1 MSPAKGLSFMPA
13 SAVSMNHI
21 KRLAE
26 WHEAPGGAIAG
37 RLSEVASLFERQ
49 DLVLDREVR
58 DDQLWAVVRG
68 CAGDLRL
75 WSRHGSF

>member
-1 MSPAKGLSFMPA
+1 
-13 SAVSMNHI
+13 MNHI

-26 WHEAPGGAIAG
+26 WHEAPGGVIAG

-58 DDQLWAVVRG
+58 DDQYWVVVRG
-68 CAGDLRL
+68 GAVGLGL